1 MDSRLI
7 NHQPHILEVA
17 KWDVFYRTKL
27 IKTWRRSKLNF
38 ILIINNIV
46 SWDRWKY
53 RWTICL

>member
-27 IKTWRRSKLNF
+27 IKIWRRSKLNF
-38 ILIINNIV
+38 ILIINYIV
-46 SWDRWKY
+46 P
-53 RWTICL
+53 